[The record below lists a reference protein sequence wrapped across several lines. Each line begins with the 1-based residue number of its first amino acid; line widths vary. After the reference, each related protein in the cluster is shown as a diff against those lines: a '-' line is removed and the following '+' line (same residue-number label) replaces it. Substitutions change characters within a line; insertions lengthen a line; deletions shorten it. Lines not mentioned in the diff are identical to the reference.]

1 MEDGPQRGEAKDR
14 RVLII
19 AYYWPP
25 AGGPGVQRWLKFSKY
40 LPDNGWA
47 PTLLVP
53 AGAAYPVL
61 DPSLE
66 KDVPEHLEVHRVP
79 ILEPY
84 EFAMKVFSSKGG
96 AERLGSSKSD
106 DVGQGFAKRLML
118 WCRGNLLLPDPRV
131 LWRRRAGRR
140 ALDLIRKAALDGHP
154 FEAVVT
160 TGPPHSIHL
169 IGLDLKRR
177 TGLPWLA
184 DFRDLWREMDYLED
198 FLPTNRTRRKHAQ
211 LERAVVAGADAIT
224 YTSPGTKASLMQNAP
239 EVTEER
245 FHLVYN
251 GWDPADLANQSVE
264 GAAGGLPDDGVLHL
278 GHFGSL
284 FPTRDAPGLW
294 RAIRHWNAG
303 NVNGRSKVHLDL
315 VGSISPPVRA
325 SIEALMSPE
334 EWTDHGYVSHGA
346 AVDMMQRMDALLLI
360 QNDNATGQRAIPGK
374 AFEYLAAG
382 RPMGVIAPVPSD
394 LADLADQWELSPC
407 HHQDEEG
414 ATTMLE
420 KLCNGTGTETGLAAR
435 YSRPALT
442 TEMGRVLLGIIPS
455 TTH

>member
-1 MEDGPQRGEAKDR
+1 MEDGPHRGEAKDK

-40 LPDNGWA
+40 LPENGWA

-53 AGAAYPVL
+53 EGAAYPVL

-66 KDVPEHLEVHRVP
+66 KDVPENLEVHRVP

-84 EFAMKVFSSKGG
+84 ELAMRMFSSKDG
-96 AERLGSSKSD
+96 AERLGSSKSND
-106 DVGQGFAKRLML
+106 GGQRFAQRLML

-140 ALDLIRKAALDGHP
+140 AMQLIRKAALDGAP

-177 TGLPWLA
+177 TALPWLA

-198 FLPTNRTRRKHAQ
+198 FLPTNRTRRKHAK
-211 LERAVVAGADAIT
+211 LEKAVVSGADAIT

-239 EVTEER
+239 EVAGEH

-251 GWDPADLANQSVE
+251 GWDPADLPNGSGEHAPE
-264 GAAGGLPDDGVLHL
+264 GHSHDGVLHL

-294 RAIRHWNAG
+294 RAIRRWNAG
-303 NVNGRSKVHLDL
+303 AADRPGKVHLDL
-315 VGSISPPVRA
+315 VGSISPPVRN

-334 EWTDHGYVSHGA
+334 DWTDHGYVSHGE
-346 AVDMMQRMDALLLI
+346 AVGMMQRMDALLLI

-394 LADLADQWELSPC
+394 LADLADQWKLSPC
-407 HHQDEEG
+407 HHQDVDG
-414 ATTMLE
+414 ATSMLDM
-420 KLCNGTGTETGLAAR
+420 LCNGKGPGSGLSAR

-442 TEMGRVLLGIIPS
+442 TEMSRVLLGIIPS